1 MKRKRAKLILIVLI
15 VTSLLPGVWIG
26 VSQILLKHRSVV
38 SAIEKLESRDVDR
51 VLVYDGDW
59 PRGIAR
65 VVEDT
70 EKIEM
75 LIISLKTGKRYFPNH
90 DRNNG
95 FERVVFIEPQHLQ
108 FRVYQREGDSS
119 SVIVGLGEWK
129 GDSSY
134 RSFGYIQCALPEAW
148 IDL

>member
-1 MKRKRAKLILIVLI
+1 MKRAKLISIVLI
-15 VTSLLPGVWIG
+15 VASLLPLAWIG
-26 VSQILLKHRSVV
+26 VSQLLLRHRSIVI
-38 SAIEKLESRDVDR
+38 AIEMLESKDVER

-59 PRGIAR
+59 PRGTAR

-70 EKIEM
+70 EKIKL
-75 LIISLKTGKRYFPNH
+75 LIESLKTGERHFSNH

-108 FRVYQREGDSS
+108 FRVYQRVGDSS

-129 GDSSY
+129 GASSY
-134 RSFGYIQCALPEAW
+134 RSFGDIQCALPTAW
-148 IDL
+148 TEL